1 MYVDN
6 AVKQLNSANEFLQQ
20 QAAEDYNR
28 KMANLQAL
36 NLAIATGK
44 DDQRKLWQKRMDRSG
59 LIGIMGDIK
68 DALTPE
74 DKTKLSAKSTMGEGI
89 FNPSSVGNPQ
99 VNLEKG
105 VIGNTA
111 AMSQEQRNI
120 LLNKQLNDKQ
130 QAFML
135 ADKEY
140 RKTHGGQPLSIQEF
154 NKMYENQLVGGQVSD
169 NKNKDGYIVTEPEI
183 QDNAQKRVEF
193 LKQIQAEKDLQKGQQ
208 NLVNEQL
215 AIDKRNKDAMA
226 LNSKAQMSND
236 NSFEGYMKRK
246 GTAVKE
252 FEGDWRDMSAQNL
265 AMFRD
270 AYNYYIDKD
279 PNKAKALLGE
289 YKLNQQGINKLWK
302 EDPNAGL
309 ALDAFKAPKGQ
320 GKKLIKN
327 ISIKLKGNSTTIPLG
342 EMVIP
347 ESAMTSNFELMKHLK
362 KMGYKDL
369 EQAYAH
375 KTNEES
381 TVNALQQTEANK
393 NLLAG
398 EAASKGD
405 VAYKDYG
412 GILMKR
418 ETVDGGKGPVTFSSL
433 ALDKVLNKP
442 NSSGKVEPKQN
453 ISPEERAK
461 LEGAINNADA
471 DIKDISSKIESGEIT
486 ATEIKKRMDSIKT
499 GNAKVDKAIANEY
512 KKQIDRAKK
521 AEKTQWFFPRD
532 PEGEKAQKDRNE
544 KLKRDSEKTKA
555 ALAEK
560 LDYLNDGT
568 KIISQR

>member
-6 AVKQLNSANEFLQQ
+6 AVKQLNSANDFLQQ

-28 KMANLQAL
+28 KIANLQAL

-44 DDQRKLWQKRMDRSG
+44 DDQRKLWQKRMERSG
-59 LIGIMGDIK
+59 LLGMIGDIK

-89 FNPSSVGNPQ
+89 FNPSAVGKPQ
-99 VNLEKG
+99 INLEKG

-111 AMSQEQRNI
+111 AMSQEQRNM

-140 RKTHGGQPLSIQEF
+140 RRTHGGQPLSIQEF
-154 NKMYENQLVGGQVSD
+154 NKMYENQLISGNVSD

-193 LKQIQAEKDLQKGQQ
+193 LKQIQAEKDLQGGQQ

-215 AIDKRNKDAMA
+215 AIDKKNKDAMA
-226 LNSKAQMSND
+226 LNNKVQMSTD
-236 NSFEGYMKRK
+236 NSFEGYMKGK

-289 YKLNQQGINKLWK
+289 YKLNQQAINKLWK

-309 ALDAFKAPKGQ
+309 ALDAFKAPKGP

-347 ESAMTSNFELMKHLK
+347 EYAMTSNFELMKHLK
-362 KMGYKDL
+362 KMGYKD
-369 EQAYAH
+369 
-375 KTNEES
+375 
-381 TVNALQQTEANK
+381 
-393 NLLAG
+393 
-398 EAASKGD
+398 
-405 VAYKDYG
+405 
-412 GILMKR
+412 
-418 ETVDGGKGPVTFSSL
+418 
-433 ALDKVLNKP
+433 
-442 NSSGKVEPKQN
+442 
-453 ISPEERAK
+453 
-461 LEGAINNADA
+461 
-471 DIKDISSKIESGEIT
+471 
-486 ATEIKKRMDSIKT
+486 
-499 GNAKVDKAIANEY
+499 
-512 KKQIDRAKK
+512 
-521 AEKTQWFFPRD
+521 
-532 PEGEKAQKDRNE
+532 
-544 KLKRDSEKTKA
+544 
-555 ALAEK
+555 
-560 LDYLNDGT
+560 
-568 KIISQR
+568 